1 MIILSSFF
9 AISKKH
15 DFSSRSGKSY
25 QRQENIFEL
34 KVNNVLHT
42 WSIKESGVYGISNT
56 MMVRVGLAAGEN
68 KNAGA
73 RAGKT
78 IKMGVRK
85 DCSKNGVICL
95 KL

>member
-1 MIILSSFF
+1 
-9 AISKKH
+9 
-15 DFSSRSGKSY
+15 
-25 QRQENIFEL
+25 
-34 KVNNVLHT
+34 
-42 WSIKESGVYGISNT
+42 

-95 KL
+95 QIATLTENFAPCRIYVR